1 MSQSMDQRNNAGK
14 FPDYDDSLFRAGV
27 KMGAPT
33 LIGML
38 AWGMVIG
45 VAMVKSHLSLPQALC
60 MSLFVFAGS
69 AQLAALPLIAAHTPI
84 WIIFVTA
91 LVVNLRFLVF
101 AILLA
106 PQFVHLRWP
115 KRMLLGFLAG
125 DLTVALFMVRFPT
138 ERPATGKVS
147 YLKGLL
153 YPNWLVWQ
161 IGSMLGVLLGSKIPP
176 EWGFSFAGTLGLIC
190 VTIPLIINR
199 AALVGVI
206 VASVVAL
213 LAYAWP
219 YKLGLLAAVISGML
233 SAMAIEEWQDYRQ
246 ARGGKHG

>member
-1 MSQSMDQRNNAGK
+1 MDQRNSTGK

-45 VAMVKSHLSLPQALC
+45 VAMVKSHLSVPQALC
-60 MSLFVFAGS
+60 MSLLVFAGS
-69 AQLAALPLIAAHTPI
+69 AQLAALPLIAAHAPI
-84 WIIFVTA
+84 WVIFVTA

-106 PQFVHLRWP
+106 PQFTHLRWP
-115 KRMLLGFLAG
+115 RRMLLGFLAG

-138 ERPATGKVS
+138 ERAAKGKVS
-147 YLKGLL
+147 YLAGLL

-161 IGSMLGVLLGSKIPP
+161 IGSALGVLLGSRIPP

-199 AALVGVI
+199 AALCGVL
-206 VASVVAL
+206 VSSAVAL
-213 LAYAWP
+213 LAYGLP
-219 YKLGLLAAVISGML
+219 YKLGLLAAVIAGML
-233 SAMAIEEWQDYRQ
+233 TAMAIEEWQEYWQMSRQ
-246 ARGGKHG
+246 KPGGRHG